1 MNIRLRDF
9 KVKSNTVP
17 IVVPGS
23 KSESN
28 RLLILKAWHPSIT
41 IENLS
46 TAVDTVNLKKALTLP
61 IDNIVDVHHAG
72 TAMRFLTAYFSAQD
86 NIKVTLTGSGRM
98 QERPIGILVDA
109 LLELGAEISYI
120 YEKGFPPLSIKGKK
134 LSGGT
139 LILDASVSSQYVTA
153 LLLIAPYLENGLQ
166 LNFKKRPTSLPYIDM
181 TVSLLKEIGVDC
193 FFENNVVRIAP
204 FLGKLQKEHFV
215 VCSDWSSASYFFSAV
230 AMSPI
235 GTKVAL
241 SNFQKDSLQGDAQVM
256 EIYKQFGVSSTQL
269 NGTLIIEK
277 TSQELPDKLEL
288 DLNQTPD
295 LAQTIAVTCLG
306 LKLPCQLTGLH
317 TLKIKETDRL
327 IALKTEMQKCNAT
340 VNITDDSLSLKAAGE
355 FPKEVIID
363 TYSDH
368 RMAMS
373 FAPLSIFNAIVLR
386 DAKVV
391 QKSYP
396 NFWEDFQRIGLNWE
410 VY

>member
-1 MNIRLRDF
+1 
-9 KVKSNTVP
+9 
-17 IVVPGS
+17 
-23 KSESN
+23 
-28 RLLILKAWHPSIT
+28 
-41 IENLS
+41 
-46 TAVDTVNLKKALTLP
+46 
-61 IDNIVDVHHAG
+61 
-72 TAMRFLTAYFSAQD
+72 
-86 NIKVTLTGSGRM
+86 
-98 QERPIGILVDA
+98 
-109 LLELGAEISYI
+109 
-120 YEKGFPPLSIKGKK
+120 
-134 LSGGT
+134 
-139 LILDASVSSQYVTA
+139 
-153 LLLIAPYLENGLQ
+153 
-166 LNFKKRPTSLPYIDM
+166 
-181 TVSLLKEIGVDC
+181 
-193 FFENNVVRIAP
+193 
-204 FLGKLQKEHFV
+204 
-215 VCSDWSSASYFFSAV
+215 
-230 AMSPI
+230 MSPI

-256 EIYKQFGVSSTQL
+256 EIYEQFGVSSTQL

-373 FAPLSIFNAIVLR
+373 FAPLSIFNVIVIR

-396 NFWEDFQRIGLNWE
+396 NFWEDLQRIGLNWE

>member
-9 KVKSNTVP
+9 IVKPNPTP
-17 IVVPGS
+17 IQVPGS

-46 TAVDTVNLKKALTLP
+46 SAVDTLNLKKALTLP

-72 TAMRFLTAYFSAQD
+72 TAMRFLTAYFSAQHGCK
-86 NIKVTLTGSGRM
+86 ITLTGSGRM

-109 LLELGAEISYI
+109 LRALGAEISYTAQ
-120 YEKGFPPLSIKGKK
+120 KGFPPLIIKGKK
-134 LSGGT
+134 LSGGRLT
-139 LILDASVSSQYVTA
+139 LDASVSSQYVTA

-166 LNFKKRPTSLPYIDM
+166 LNFKKKPTSLPYIDM
-181 TVSLLKEIGVDC
+181 TVSLLKDLGVDC
-193 FFENNVVRIAP
+193 VFENNNIRIAP
-204 FLGKLQKEHFV
+204 FEGQLQKEQFV
-215 VCSDWSSASYFFSAV
+215 VCSDWSSASYFFSV
-230 AMSPI
+230 AALSPI
-235 GTKVAL
+235 GTRITL
-241 SNFQKDSLQGDAQVM
+241 SNFQEISLQGDAQVQ
-256 EIYKQFGVSSTQL
+256 EIYKIFGVSTIHL
-269 NGTLIIEK
+269 NGTIVIEK
-277 TSQELPDKLEL
+277 TSKNLPNKVVL

-295 LAQTIAVTCLG
+295 LAQTIAITCLG
-306 LKLPCQLTGLH
+306 LKLPCQLSGLH

-327 IALKTEMQKCNAT
+327 LALKTEMQKCNAT
-340 VNITDDSLSLKAAGE
+340 ISITDDTLFLKEAGE
-355 FPKEVIID
+355 FPKEVTID

-373 FAPLSIFNAIVLR
+373 FAPLSILNSIVIR

-391 QKSYP
+391 EKSYP

-410 VY
+410 VC